1 MTHTRVCLRP
11 YNIIVRRKCPGR
23 HFALEGALIAV
34 ASILSCFDITQSL
47 EDKADISVNDPTKP
61 FMSSG
66 LTS

>member
-1 MTHTRVCLRP
+1 MAHTDVCLHP
-11 YNIIVRRKCPGR
+11 YNVIARRKCPGR

-34 ASILSCFDITQSL
+34 ASILSCFDITRSL
-47 EDKADISVNDPTKP
+47 EDKADYLVNDPTKP